1 MPDSPISDSHPGKA
15 VQQALRDS
23 ESLFRTIIEIGPDEF
38 VVHDM
43 RGKIFDVN
51 QTACDNLGYS
61 REELLAMEIR
71 DIEVG
76 ISLEDTRELWE
87 RVALGTAET
96 RRRQRGRPAGPGAE
110 SASGVRENLAHRPAR
125 V

>member
-1 MPDSPISDSHPGKA
+1 MPDSPSSNAQPKKA
-15 VQQALRDS
+15 VEQALRDS
-23 ESLFRTIIEIGPDEF
+23 GSLFRNIIEIGPDEF

-43 RGKIFDVN
+43 GGKIFDVN

-76 ISLEDTRELWE
+76 ISF
-87 RVALGTAET
+87 
-96 RRRQRGRPAGPGAE
+96 
-110 SASGVRENLAHRPAR
+110 
-125 V
+125 

>member
-1 MPDSPISDSHPGKA
+1 M
-15 VQQALRDS
+15 
-23 ESLFRTIIEIGPDEF
+23 RTIIEIGPAEF

-43 RGKIFDVN
+43 RGKIFDAN

-76 ISLEDTRELWE
+76 ISFEDTRELWDQ
-87 RVALGTAET
+87 VALGAAATVPGVQ
-96 RRRQRGRPAGPGAE
+96 RRKNSSTFPIEVRV
-110 SASGVRENLAHRPAR
+110 GVFEFQGEKLKP
-125 V
+125 